1 MQNQVT
7 QKDPALKKRANLR
20 DVAKA
25 AGVSVA
31 TVSRVLNEPGIVK
44 RDTLE
49 KVQKAIADL
58 RFVPSAAA
66 RAINSGR
73 TRFVGALV
81 PTLDN
86 AIFARFLAALERK
99 LSEDGLSLIVST
111 TESEPAVEAI
121 KAKGLVDI
129 GAEGLI
135 VTGATHSDEF
145 HSLIERTMIPT
156 IITSYFDGTNPL
168 PTIGYDNKA
177 AAQLALQHLIELGH
191 RQITVVHGPVHNND
205 RTLARLSGLRSVH
218 WEGQFTTVETDIS
231 LRGGAEAA
239 VRIVGNSAK
248 TDAILCLS
256 DVVALGVLFGLQSK
270 GISVPEEIS
279 LMGLDDLPSSAVAV
293 PSITTVHLP
302 VSRMGERAAIALA
315 RWISTQERPEAEML
329 EAKLIE
335 RNSTIRNE
343 TLQK

>member
-1 MQNQVT
+1 M
-7 QKDPALKKRANLR
+7 KKRANLR

-31 TVSRVLNEPGIVK
+31 TVSRVLNEPGVVK
-44 RDTLE
+44 KDTLE
-49 KVQKAIADL
+49 RVQKAIAEL

-73 TRFVGALV
+73 TRFVGALI

-86 AIFARFLAALERK
+86 AIFARFLAALERR
-99 LSEDGLSLIVST
+99 LSEDGLSLIVAT
-111 TESEPAVEAI
+111 TESDLDVEAK

-135 VTGATHSDEF
+135 VTGATHGAEF
-145 HSLIERTMIPT
+145 YDLIERTMIPA
-156 IITSYFDGTNPL
+156 IITSYFDDTNPL

-177 AAQLALQHLIELGH
+177 AAQLALQHLIDLGH
-191 RQITVVHGPVHNND
+191 RRIAVVHGPVHNND
-205 RTLARLSGLRSVH
+205 RTLARLSGLHSVH
-218 WEGQFTTVETDIS
+218 KNRELTTVETEIS

-239 VRIVGNSAK
+239 AKIVSNSNK
-248 TDAILCLS
+248 PDAILCLS

-270 GISVPEEIS
+270 GLRVPDEVS

-293 PSITTVHLP
+293 PSLTTVHLP
-302 VSRMGERAAIALA
+302 VSRMGERSASALA
-315 RWISTQERPEAEML
+315 RWISTQKRPEAEKL
-329 EAKLIE
+329 EARLIK
-335 RNSTIRNE
+335 RNSTIRN
-343 TLQK
+343 TVFNT

>member
-1 MQNQVT
+1 MT
-7 QKDPALKKRANLR
+7 QKAPALKKRANLR

-31 TVSRVLNEPGIVK
+31 TVSRVLNEPDVVK
-44 RDTLE
+44 KDTLE
-49 KVQKAIADL
+49 KVQKAITEL

-99 LSEDGLSLIVST
+99 LSEDGLSLIVAT
-111 TESEPAVEAI
+111 TESDLQVEAK

-145 HSLIERTMIPT
+145 HELLERTMIPT
-156 IITSYFDGTNPL
+156 IITSYYDGSNPL

-177 AAQLALQHLIELGH
+177 AAQLALQHLIDLGH
-191 RQITVVHGPVHNND
+191 QKITVVHGPVHNND
-205 RTLARLSGLRSVH
+205 RTLARLSGLRAVN
-218 WEGQFTTVETDIS
+218 WNGELATVETEIS

-239 VRIVGNSAK
+239 ARIVSNAVM
-248 TDAILCLS
+248 TDAVLCLS

-270 GISVPEEIS
+270 GVSVPKDVS

-293 PSITTVHLP
+293 PSLSTVHLP
-302 VSRMGERAAIALA
+302 VSRMGERTAIALA
-315 RWISTQERPEAEML
+315 RWISFQERPDSEKL
-329 EAKLIE
+329 EAQLIE
-335 RNSTIRNE
+335 RNSAIRKSALEN
-343 TLQK
+343 